1 LSLEKITKTLQW
13 ATLAIAMSFILW
25 LIFTGKLSLF
35 IHPRYNL
42 FTAIMVILGA
52 ALVAISFAKKQPS
65 IYEHQHDGKKNSKRK
80 LAVAATV
87 LVATSSMFV
96 VAPGALSS
104 TFASDKVVNGGVVS
118 TNQDFANPEGD
129 YQDFTV
135 KDWALLAESDIQYEF
150 SGKEVDLVG
159 FVVPIDENNFY
170 LSRFVVYCCAVD
182 AQPVGVPVHQENWQ
196 QNFQENDWVEVQGEF
211 SDTTSNSGYQAEL
224 IPDSV
229 TKTVEPEAPYEY

>member
-1 LSLEKITKTLQW
+1 M
-13 ATLAIAMSFILW
+13 TLAVAMSFILW
-25 LIFTGKLSLF
+25 LISTGKLSLF

-42 FTAIMVILGA
+42 FTAIMVILGV

-65 IYEHQHDGKKNSKRK
+65 VHEHQHDEKKNSKRK
-80 LAVAATV
+80 LVITATV

-150 SGKEVDLVG
+150 SGKKVDLVG

-182 AQPVGVPVHQENWQ
+182 AQPVGVPVHQVNWQ

-229 TKTVEPEAPYEY
+229 TKTVEPDAHYEY